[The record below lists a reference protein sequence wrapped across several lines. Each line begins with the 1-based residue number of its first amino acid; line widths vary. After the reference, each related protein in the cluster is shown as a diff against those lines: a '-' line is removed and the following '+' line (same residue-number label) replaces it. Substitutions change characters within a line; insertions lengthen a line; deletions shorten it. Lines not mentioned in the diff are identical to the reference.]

1 MKTQYRNYDEID
13 LDILDTHIQ
22 AMTAEKLHGKAEIA
36 RELAWR
42 DEQLKMKWQPIATA
56 PVGMEMFIV
65 KTFGDDEGMYTSDPW
80 CVWQGTKDVF
90 SRWPYTFPPT
100 HWMSIPTGR

>member
-42 DEQLKMKWQPIATA
+42 DEQINALRGF
-56 PVGMEMFIV
+56 VV
-65 KTFGDDEGMYTSDPW
+65 KTYNEFNETGTISTKT
-80 CVWQGTKDVF
+80 CLQGATLMVETK
-90 SRWPYTFPPT
+90 
-100 HWMSIPTGR
+100 

>member
-1 MKTQYRNYDEID
+1 MKPQYRNYNEID

-42 DEQLKMKWQPIATA
+42 DEQIVRLEDELKDTKERAGELLENWGSYA
-56 PVGMEMFIV
+56 
-65 KTFGDDEGMYTSDPW
+65 SDYFKEKHNL
-80 CVWQGTKDVF
+80 QADIDSFKEN
-90 SRWPYTFPPT
+90 
-100 HWMSIPTGR
+100 